1 MKNKLTDLNNHL
13 FTQLERLND
22 DDLSP
27 EALKQEVE
35 RSKAMTGIATQI
47 VKGAQVSLQALK
59 LMQSGD
65 LNSDA
70 EAILGVGQRKGF
82 VLSEKV

>member
-13 FTQLERLND
+13 FTQLERLG

-27 EALKQEVE
+27 EQLKQEVE
-35 RSKAMTGIATQI
+35 RSKAITGIATQI

-59 LMQSGD
+59 LMQKGELGD
-65 LNSDA
+65 NA
-70 EAILGVGQRKGF
+70 TNILGIGEAKRYELKDK
-82 VLSEKV
+82 S